1 MKYDEFIGFTV
12 NIMFG
17 GYYLTG
23 APVVAIISCTDL
35 VVHVN
40 APLLWIFLV
49 RWKISAFHAFHL
61 PVTRGFD
68 LEIYI
73 FRLYLEV
80 GHA

>member
-1 MKYDEFIGFTV
+1 
-12 NIMFG
+12 MFG

-40 APLLWIFLV
+40 ATLLWIFLV
-49 RWKISAFHAFHL
+49 RWKISAFHAFHV

-68 LEIYI
+68 LEI
-73 FRLYLEV
+73 
-80 GHA
+80 